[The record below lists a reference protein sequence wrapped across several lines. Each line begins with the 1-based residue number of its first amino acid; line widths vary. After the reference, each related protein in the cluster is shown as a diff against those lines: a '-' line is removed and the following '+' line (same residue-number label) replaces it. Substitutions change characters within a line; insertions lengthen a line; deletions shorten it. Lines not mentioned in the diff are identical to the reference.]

1 MVFLVDECH
10 DERNEITT
18 RSVLYLEDNAV
29 AAFVMAGWS
38 IKMVDNFVVSVNSI
52 LILF

>member
-1 MVFLVDECH
+1 MILNVQNGFLVDECH

-29 AAFVMAGWS
+29 AAFVRAGW
-38 IKMVDNFVVSVNSI
+38 VN
-52 LILF
+52 